1 MARIRSVKPEFFKHL
16 ELNELEDKH
25 PELRIMLVYEGLWVQ
40 ADKNG
45 VFYYNSKVLKNEILP
60 YVNFD
65 IIKSLD
71 ILEKNGFFVKYE
83 SKNREYGYI
92 PNFKK
97 YQFPTKNEKN
107 SPAKYPLPQEYTDK
121 STSVDVP
128 ENDLEHSQARSE
140 TFSGTSADVPENDT
154 GNHPSTEGLKD
165 NRIEGS
171 QEKRNEGSNGS
182 FSDFSFKYIPEEGQ
196 KAREDATTVF
206 NKARALWNELQ
217 VPPEC
222 RDIII
227 PHTQK
232 YILRTIQNYAWV
244 EIENA
249 IKNYHY
255 HRTRCDN
262 DWKPPPPYGSLY
274 GFLKTGVERYH
285 NDEAVK
291 QQFMQEDQ
299 NGAGKRKR

>member
-25 PELRIMLVYEGLWVQ
+25 PEFRIMLVYEGLWVQ

-65 IIKSLD
+65 ITKSLD
-71 ILEKNGFFVKYE
+71 ILEKNSFFVKYK

-92 PNFKK
+92 PNFTK

-107 SPAKYPLPQEYTDK
+107 SPAKYPLPQEYTGK
-121 STSVDVP
+121 STSEDVP
-128 ENDLEHSQARSE
+128 GNDLDRSQARSE
-140 TFSGTSADVPENDT
+140 TFSGTSDDIPENDT
-154 GNHPSTEGLKD
+154 GNLPSTEGLQD

-182 FSDFSFKYIPEEGQ
+182 FSDFGFKYIPEEGQ
-196 KAREDATTVF
+196 KTRENATTVF
-206 NKARALWNELQ
+206 NKARALWNELH

-232 YILRTIQNYAWV
+232 DILRTIQNYAWV

-249 IKNYHY
+249 IRNYNY
-255 HRTRCDN
+255 HRTQCDN
-262 DWKPPPPYGSLY
+262 DWKPPPPFKSLY
-274 GFLKTGVERYH
+274 GFLKTGVEQYF
-285 NDEAVK
+285 NDDTFEKLFKEV
-291 QQFMQEDQ
+291 EDGIRRQ
-299 NGAGKRKR
+299 KR